1 MSRGRVGRGGRPGLS
16 SGGLL
21 GPPSR
26 PYAGVVTER
35 VTVRVGPESAV
46 LVLGTGRDRWRD
58 AAGDLRRDLVSL
70 VVGSQLFLLPLG
82 AWYVVLAHVN
92 LGLGTGAAVGLFAAA
107 TLLEVLAVALLTV
120 RDSLVRPG
128 RLEFSPPQAPVRMRA
143 VRAGRPGRW
152 RPVTELGEVRV
163 AHRLTEPVDGDPR
176 PLTETFT
183 VSATGFPTRALSAYD
198 VPGDPRRLVAH
209 LTELLVPAGV
219 PVVLQSARYAWRQG
233 ERPVLLFATPW
244 HAVGPGEAPVDG
256 EPRSGTE
263 GGAPGPADP

>member
-1 MSRGRVGRGGRPGLS
+1 M
-16 SGGLL
+16 
-21 GPPSR
+21 
-26 PYAGVVTER
+26 TER

-58 AAGDLRRDLVSL
+58 VAGDLRRDLMPSI
-70 VVGSQLFLLPLG
+70 VGPQLLLLPMVAG
-82 AWYVVLAHVN
+82 AGVVTH
-92 LGLGTGAAVGLFAAA
+92 AAVGLVAAA
-107 TLLEVLAVALLTV
+107 MLLEVLAITLLAV
-120 RDSLVRPG
+120 WGSLTRPG
-128 RLEFSPPQAPVRMRA
+128 RLEFSPPRAPVRMRA

-152 RPVTELGEVRV
+152 RPVTELGEVQV
-163 AHRLTEPVDGDPR
+163 THRLTEPVDGDPR

-183 VSATGFPTRALSAYD
+183 VSATGCPARALSAYN

-219 PVVLQSARYAWRQG
+219 PVVFQSTRFAWSRG
-233 ERPVLLFATPW
+233 ERPVRLFATPW

-256 EPRSGTE
+256 EPRSRTE